1 MILIREKIYVYE
13 NIYVSHGIIVKPAE
27 NLRIIETSL
36 QYLAEIE
43 DHLNVTIQQVGS
55 DIKVPLN
62 EFDGKVTYGEKRM
75 AMGE

>member
-1 MILIREKIYVYE
+1 MCETRWEFT
-13 NIYVSHGIIVKPAE
+13 NIID
-27 NLRIIETSL
+27 TSL

-43 DHLNVTIQQVGS
+43 DHLNVTIQQVSS

-62 EFDGKVTYGEKRM
+62 EFDGKVMYGEKRM

>member
-1 MILIREKIYVYE
+1 M
-13 NIYVSHGIIVKPAE
+13 SPGIIVKSAK

-55 DIKVPLN
+55 DIKVPLS

-75 AMGE
+75 AMGEYYSNIYVMFLSARQC

>member
-1 MILIREKIYVYE
+1 MFMKLTNVKRALENSLID
-13 NIYVSHGIIVKPAE
+13 
-27 NLRIIETSL
+27 TSS

-43 DHLNVTIQQVGS
+43 DHLNVTIQQVGP